1 MTGSDNGGPAGHADI
16 MAILTEIVSGVSGI
30 DESQLTADRRVSDLG
45 IDSLMAGE
53 ILAQAE
59 IALQTDIDFQRLPD
73 DWSGLTLGR
82 LAAQLTPG
90 SHAGP

>member
-1 MTGSDNGGPAGHADI
+1 MAGVDNGRLGGQADV
-16 MAILTEIVSGVSGI
+16 MGILTEIVSGVCGI
-30 DESQLTADRRVSDLG
+30 DESQLTADRRVGDLG

-73 DWSGLTLGR
+73 NWSGLTLGR
-82 LAAQLTPG
+82 LAAQLAAG
-90 SHAGP
+90 NHAGP